1 MTFVCAHTTV
11 ACGMWSVS
19 LLIHNDT
26 TERLS
31 RMRLDQMFYKSNRV
45 IASVTDKWMWD
56 SRCYDLQP
64 VMDDGLSTLLVD
76 LSNSRVD
83 TKVRR
88 NSVIRHAI
96 HKNESCR
103 VTLFV
108 PKNFLVYIL
117 LSPYNN
123 MSSGV
128 LLVSKTNRLDYTC
141 FTVRTCSTLFIF
153 DRVFACVDSQLRC
166 LVN

>member
-11 ACGMWSVS
+11 ACGRFRFWYTM
-19 LLIHNDT
+19 IQQNG
-26 TERLS
+26 S
-31 RMRLDQMFYKSNRV
+31 RGWGWIRCSTRV
-45 IASVTDKWMWD
+45 IASVTDKWKWD

>member
-1 MTFVCAHTTV
+1 MALSLGIFWNSFKECSGARRFAEWHSFVRIPRWHV
-11 ACGMWSVS
+11 ACGRFRFWYTM
-19 LLIHNDT
+19 IQQNG
-26 TERLS
+26 S
-31 RMRLDQMFYKSNRV
+31 RGWGWIRCSTRV

-103 VTLFV
+103 ATLFV

-128 LLVSKTNRLDYTC
+128 LSRKPLD
-141 FTVRTCSTLFIF
+141 
-153 DRVFACVDSQLRC
+153 
-166 LVN
+166 